1 MASNE
6 NTAKSAAREESAIFR
21 RATFALLAVL
31 VIGIGS
37 VAALGMFTL

>member
-21 RATFALLAVL
+21 RATLLAVRVL
-31 VIGIGS
+31 GVGS
-37 VAALGMFTL
+37 VAALGMLTL